1 MSSQPT
7 PLIQS
12 IPVELI
18 DVVNPRVR
26 NRKVFLEMVE
36 SIAAVGLKRPITVT
50 PRLGDPGVRY
60 DLICGQGRLEAFRE
74 LGQATIPALVVS
86 AGTEEC
92 LVMGLVENVARRQ
105 HNALDLLHDIDGMKK
120 RGHSDAE
127 IARKTGL
134 SGEYVRGVLRLLG
147 SNETRLLRA
156 VEAGHLPVS
165 VAIAIADAEDD
176 DVQQV
181 LQEAYER
188 NLLRGNSLLAAR
200 RLVQQRR
207 VQGKRVKTPEGSKQK
222 VLTVNALLRTY
233 QADVDKKR
241 VITRNAASTRNRLAF
256 VVEALRTLLADE
268 GFATL
273 LRAEG
278 LLTLPKPLKDHLG
291 TRAEGA

>member
-36 SIAAVGLKRPITVT
+36 SIATVGLKRPITVT
-50 PRLGDPGVRY
+50 PRPGDAGVRY

-74 LGQATIPALVVS
+74 LGQAVIPALVVS

-120 RGHSDAE
+120 RGHGDAE

-134 SGEYVRGVLRLLG
+134 SGEYVRAVLRLLG
-147 SNETRLLRA
+147 SGETRLLRA

-207 VQGKRVKTPEGSKQK
+207 VQGKRVKTPEGSKPK

-241 VITRNAASTRNRLAF
+241 VIIRNAASTRNRLAF

-278 LLTLPKPLKDHLG
+278 LRTMPKLLNDHLG
-291 TRAEGA
+291 ARAEGE

>member
-1 MSSQPT
+1 MSSQPA

-12 IPVELI
+12 IPVDLI
-18 DVVNPRVR
+18 DVVNPRAR
-26 NRKVFLEMVE
+26 NRKVFLEMME
-36 SIAAVGLKRPITVT
+36 SSAAVGRKRPITVT
-50 PRLGDPGVRY
+50 PRSSPSGARY

-74 LGQATIPALVVS
+74 LGQAAIPALVIS

-105 HNALDLLHDIDGMKK
+105 HNALDLLHDIDGMKR

-134 SGEYVRGVLRLLG
+134 SGEYVKGVLRLLG
-147 SNETRLLRA
+147 SGETRLLRA
-156 VEAGHLPVS
+156 MEAGQMPVS
-165 VAIAIADAEDD
+165 VAIAIADAEED

-207 VQGKRVKTPEGSKQK
+207 VQGRRVRTPDGNKPK
-222 VLTVNALLRTY
+222 ALTVNALLRTY

-241 VITRNAASTRNRLAF
+241 VRIRHATSTRNRLAF

-268 GFATL
+268 GFVTL

-278 LLTLPKPLKDHLG
+278 LLTMPKPLKDRLG
-291 TRAEGA
+291 AGAEGG